1 MLYFRKLAGD
11 ENSRSNVLKV
21 AAVPLVPAE
30 ACNSKDAYGDQANDG
45 MICAGYMD
53 GGTDSCKGDSGGPLA
68 CNIDGNYKTPTC
80 CEFSCFKKNI
90 FWKFQVNFSYLVWCL
105 GVMDVLPKINPES
118 TPRFSIISTGF
129 KNGAANCK
137 ETWKT
142 SVLGSHLQRVHNI
155 LDFSSLWMR
164 FCEAVGLS
172 INNTNVHTPVAF

>member
-68 CNIDGNYKTPTC
+68 CNIDGNQQKSNLLRI
-80 CEFSCFKKNI
+80 FVFLKKYI
-90 FWKFQVNFSYLVWCL
+90 LEISGQFQLLGLVSWGDGCAAKNKPGVYTKVFYYLNWIQEWSRKL
-105 GVMDVLPKINPES
+105 
-118 TPRFSIISTGF
+118 
-129 KNGAANCK
+129 
-137 ETWKT
+137 
-142 SVLGSHLQRVHNI
+142 
-155 LDFSSLWMR
+155 
-164 FCEAVGLS
+164 
-172 INNTNVHTPVAF
+172 